1 MSEYF
6 DNKSL
11 FSHPKVSQY
20 GSHVVMTDVVK
31 ESRVKYI
38 NIDTK
43 FCDDYVNNRLKT
55 TAADYNLANFN
66 ITLPE
71 RIMDVKKI
79 NIVSAE
85 IPMSFFNISAAIG
98 NNYFKL
104 TSDASANW
112 SAMIVIPDGQ
122 YTSSSLIS
130 QLNTILTS
138 AIYPTNPPY
147 LTTVDLSYNVSNQ
160 FSTFYL
166 AATSTFSSITLNFA
180 VNSIG
185 DFDKYHFKSKLGWL
199 LGFRN
204 TTYTINAGSTITS
217 EAILNLAG
225 PKYLYL
231 AIDEYSKGNQ
241 MSFLSALPTY
251 LINKNIIAK
260 ILLDA
265 KNYPFGYNLIANK
278 NIGTLITEIRSYS
291 GKVDLQKLNVQ
302 LLDENGQLVNLN
314 GLDFSFCIEMEYE

>member
-6 DNKSL
+6 DNKNL
-11 FSHPKVSQY
+11 FSSPKVSQY
-20 GSHVVMTDVVK
+20 GSHVVMTDVIK
-31 ESRVKYI
+31 ESRIKYI

-43 FCDDYVNNRLKT
+43 FCDEYMNNRLKT
-55 TAADYNLANFN
+55 NGAEYNLANYN

-79 NIVSAE
+79 NICSAE
-85 IPMSFFNISAAIG
+85 IPMSFFNISASMG

-112 SAMIVIPDGQ
+112 SAMIIVPDGQ
-122 YTSSSLIS
+122 YTSSSLIT
-130 QLNTILTS
+130 QINTLLTRS
-138 AIYPTNPPY
+138 NFPTNPPY
-147 LTTVDLSYNVSNQ
+147 LNAVDLSYNVSNQ

-166 AATSTFSSITLNFA
+166 DSASTFSSITLNFA
-180 VNSIG
+180 VNVNG

-204 TTYTINAGSTITS
+204 TSYRITKGSTLTS
-217 EAILNLAG
+217 EAVLNLAG

-231 AIDEYSKGNQ
+231 AIDEFSKGNQ

-260 ILLDA
+260 ILLDS
-265 KNYPFGYNLIANK
+265 KNYPFGYNLVVNK
-278 NIGTLITEIRSYS
+278 NLGTLITEIRSYS
-291 GKVDLQKLNVQ
+291 GKIDLQKLNIQ
-302 LLDENGQLVNLN
+302 LLDENGQMVNLN